1 MDYFSAIGLAWIAVH
16 LMGLLATW
24 LVRMNS
30 GNRFQALA
38 QGGFLASLTV
48 VALTTIVG
56 QFCCL
61 EMWPLSAATLA
72 AMVVM
77 AVMDFNSGR
86 SMTVGA
92 DL

>member
-1 MDYFSAIGLAWIAVH
+1 MDYFSAIGLVWIAVH

-30 GNRFQALA
+30 TNRFQAFA

-56 QFCCL
+56 QLCCL

-72 AMVVM
+72 VMVVM
-77 AVMDFNSGR
+77 AVIDLNPDR
-86 SMTVGA
+86 SITVGA
-92 DL
+92 DF